1 MAREAFCFL
10 CERYVTAGTD
20 GRFREHSPR
29 DPRGPNVVDIR
40 RCPGSDLSPDMTRGI
55 AAHTALRGNRPDPSS
70 D

>member
-55 AAHTALRGNRPDPSS
+55 AAHTALRGNRPDPPS

>member
-10 CERYVTAGTD
+10 CERYVTAGAD